1 MTLRTLIRFF
11 IHYKYQA
18 IFPIA
23 VLEGPI
29 ITIISGFLIS
39 RGVLSVWGAFLVV
52 FLGDAISDSVFYFI
66 GRGGKKYI
74 HKLKFLRITEER
86 VARVEAQY
94 ERSPWKTM
102 IIAKV
107 SYGLGIPFML
117 ATGLSKMST
126 ERFLFFMGVL
136 NAIRSIVLLSIGY
149 YFGRLALRYGPTY
162 ITYYTVG
169 ICILVPLIYLI
180 VKKFRTKKNSLV

>member
-1 MTLRTLIRFF
+1 MTMRMLIRFF
-11 IHYKYQA
+11 IHYKYEA

-29 ITIISGFLIS
+29 ITIISGFLVY
-39 RGVLSVWGAFLVV
+39 RGILSFVGAFLVV
-52 FLGDAISDSVFYFI
+52 FFGDAISDTVFYLI
-66 GRGGKKYI
+66 GRGGKKYV
-74 HKLKFLRITEER
+74 HKLKFLHITDEH

-102 IIAKV
+102 IVAKV

-136 NAIRSIVLLSIGY
+136 NAIRSLLLLSIGY
-149 YFGRLALRYGPTY
+149 YFGRLALRMGPTY
-162 ITYYTVG
+162 IGYYTVG
-169 ICILVPLIYLI
+169 IIILVPCIYLI
-180 VKKFRTKKNSLV
+180 IKRKKTKSMQ